1 MKETEAWGLGMQILP
16 MHRHRQVSKGPVWI
30 IVLVC
35 LVSLFVICGYLY
47 PPENSSTC
55 YVFSTRGCKSFTEW
69 LPSYSKRELTDEEL
83 ASQVIVEEFLR
94 TPPQPTENSKIAF
107 MFMTPGS
114 LPFEMLWDKFFS
126 VRFFFIL
133 FLLYIESPF
142 HALIS
147 TLLVASITNCCSM
160 KLLYCFC
167 YSNIAFYVGEPP
179 SCILERISH
188 FNWYGFQYK
197 ML

>member
-1 MKETEAWGLGMQILP
+1 MFLIHHWFIERNMKETEAWGLGMQILP

-83 ASQVIVEEFLR
+83 ASQAIVEEFLR

-107 MFMTPGS
+107 VFMTPGS

-126 VRFFFIL
+126 VRFFSYSAFCISWPL
-133 FLLYIESPF
+133 FMLWFQHFLWQASLVVVLTSNFNVLVIPMYHSMLVNLF
-142 HALIS
+142 HVS
-147 TLLVASITNCCSM
+147 
-160 KLLYCFC
+160 
-167 YSNIAFYVGEPP
+167 
-179 SCILERISH
+179 
-188 FNWYGFQYK
+188 
-197 ML
+197 